1 MLFYATSV
9 HFLIYLFW
17 IRAVR
22 MVSVGETEQYHSI
35 LWDMQQHFIQILQY
49 NGDNNF
55 YNATRWCNANAIY
68 CVSWV
73 VVTSSKS
80 ACWTV
85 WYGVAHNSIF
95 LHLFSILLLRLS
107 VRENTATAKSHFTG
121 GKTERERWLPY
132 IFTGMPTFY
141 PGFVYIKV
149 NSNIQLTFALLL
161 HYECEYFG
169 FSRGKKKMENY
180 SLHFRT

>member
-55 YNATRWCNANAIY
+55 YNATRWCNAKAIY

-121 GKTERERWLPY
+121 GKRSVSDDYP
-132 IFTGMPTFY
+132 IFSP
-141 PGFVYIKV
+141 
-149 NSNIQLTFALLL
+149 
-161 HYECEYFG
+161 EC
-169 FSRGKKKMENY
+169 R
-180 SLHFRT
+180 HFILDLCTSKSIRIFR